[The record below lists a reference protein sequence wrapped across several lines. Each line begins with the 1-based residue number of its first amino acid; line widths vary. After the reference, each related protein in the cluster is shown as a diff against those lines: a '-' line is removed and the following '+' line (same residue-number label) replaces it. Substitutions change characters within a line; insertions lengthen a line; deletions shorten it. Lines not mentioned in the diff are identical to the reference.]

1 VGALFS
7 VPVPE
12 TQPVSSTMVNGSF
25 PGVNGPRRGV
35 DHLPPSIAE
44 VATGLEL

>member
-12 TQPVSSTMVNGSF
+12 TQPASSGMGNGSF
-25 PGVNGPRRGV
+25 PGVNGPGRGV
-35 DHLPPSIAE
+35 DHLPHSIAE